1 MKIILWWLTVSMADI
16 LGFHLFLG
24 KDRVWTQAAPTFF
37 FSFQKEHYLFRMK
50 VEYEISKFLNYSQFN
65 VLELLFVSEM

>member
-1 MKIILWWLTVSMADI
+1 MADI
-16 LGFHLFLG
+16 LGFHPFLG
-24 KDRVWTQAAPTFF
+24 KDWFQCTGVLDSSSLTFF

-65 VLELLFVSEM
+65 VLELLFVFEM